1 MKKKIITLA
10 LAGLTALS
18 FSTGCFGGD
27 SKDGGIMQTATVMMD
42 AAKAV
47 VKAGKQLA
55 DWDTEANKLINQH
68 KGRLQQVYNFDYKRY
83 TDAVANFKEKKND
96 RKNND
101 AYTKMCQAQK
111 KLLMDMSKDTY
122 LTTNIQKKA
131 GDLAAAYDKIWEDMT
146 KEMGKN
152 LDEESRKAI
161 TDAVIKEI
169 AK

>member
-68 KGRLQQVYNFDYKRY
+68 KERLQQVYNFDYKRY

-96 RKNND
+96 KKNND

-111 KLLMDMSKDTY
+111 KLLVDMSKDTY

-131 GDLAAAYDKIWEDMT
+131 GDLAVAYDKIWEDMT

-161 TDAVIKEI
+161 TDAVIKEMT
-169 AK
+169 K